1 MSDAKKKIL
10 VVEDEDNLRELVQSR
25 LENEGFEVATAAD
38 GFQAIGKARLVQ
50 PDLVILD
57 LMIPKMDGYSV
68 CRLFKSGGMA
78 QTPIIIFS
86 ARSSPEDVRRCLDMG
101 ASAYVA
107 KPFEAPVLL
116 GKIRELLFPA
126 EWAKEQEAA
135 RKEQASSPVPE
146 APSAG
151 DKSENEREL
160 AGQRSEEERRAQD

>member
-1 MSDAKKKIL
+1 
-10 VVEDEDNLRELVQSR
+10 
-25 LENEGFEVATAAD
+25 
-38 GFQAIGKARLVQ
+38 
-50 PDLVILD
+50 
-57 LMIPKMDGYSV
+57 MIPKMDGYSV

-86 ARSSPEDVRRCLDMG
+86 ARSSPEDVRRGLDMG

-151 DKSENEREL
+151 DKSEKEREL
-160 AGQRSEEERRAQD
+160 AGQRAEEERRAQD